1 MSFFG
6 AHAIL
11 FYLCMFFIITGCDE
25 PVPEGEQTSSIQDHV
40 EWLSHEDQGGR
51 LAGTPGEASAA
62 NYIAD
67 QFLQSGLLP
76 AGDGGTYFQQ
86 FVLDGPIPQA
96 MGAENHISR
105 NVVARIEGSAE
116 NDELIIVGAHYDSQG
131 SGGMISMETGEE
143 PVIHPG
149 ADDNAS
155 GIAGMLWLADYFSDK
170 EPSKDIIFIAFA
182 AEEMGLL
189 GSRYFAEHMQTDPD
203 NVVAMINFDMIGRM
217 NDDNPLT
224 ISGTGT
230 AEQWDDILNNISR
243 DTLHITRTPAG
254 SGASDHLSFFEEG
267 IPVLHYFTGT
277 HEDYHRPTD
286 TADKINYNGI
296 RKIAEHA
303 AEVIKVLDD
312 TSAAEMGFIEST
324 DPRSTSFDF
333 EGPTLGVLPDYTYS
347 GPGFRIDGVQENGA
361 AEQAGI
367 QKGDV
372 IVKMGD
378 SEIGDIYDYMESLG
392 EFQQGDEI
400 RITVLRDG
408 DEMELSIRF

>member
-6 AHAIL
+6 ANTIL

-25 PVPEGEQTSSIQDHV
+25 PVPAGEQTSSIQDHV
-40 EWLSHEDQGGR
+40 EWLSHEDQAGR
-51 LAGTPGEASAA
+51 LAGTRGEASAA

-76 AGDGGTYFQQ
+76 AGDGDTYFQQ
-86 FVLDGPIPQA
+86 FVIEGPIPQA
-96 MGAENHISR
+96 MGTENHISR
-105 NVVARIEGSAE
+105 NVIARIEGTAE
-116 NDELIIVGAHYDSQG
+116 DGELIIVGAHYDSQG
-131 SGGMISMETGEE
+131 SGGMISMETSEE

-155 GIAGMLWLADYFSDK
+155 GIAGMLWLAEYFSDR
-170 EPSKDIIFIAFA
+170 EPSRDIIFIAFA

-189 GSRYFAEHMQTDPD
+189 GSRYFAEHMQSDPD
-203 NVVAMINFDMIGRM
+203 NVVAMINLDMIGRM
-217 NDDNPLT
+217 DDNQLT
-224 ISGTGT
+224 IFGTGT

-243 DTLHITRTPAG
+243 DTLQITRTPAG
-254 SGASDHLSFFEEG
+254 SGASDHLSFFEER

-312 TSAAEMGFIEST
+312 KSAAEMGFIEST

-347 GPGFRIDGVQENGA
+347 GSGFKIDGVREGDV
-361 AEQAGI
+361 AERAGM
-367 QKGDV
+367 QSGDV
-372 IVKMGD
+372 IIKMGD
-378 SEIGDIYDYMESLG
+378 IEIGDIHDYMESLG
-392 EFQQGDEI
+392 EFQQGDDI

-408 DEMELSIRF
+408 DEIELEISF